1 MRHRHTVLTL
11 LTMLVL
17 LQGAALR
24 AAAGD
29 LITIRPRFDDSRA
42 DRADLVAHRH
52 LKRPRVALVL
62 SGGGA
67 RGAGQIGVL
76 RVLERYNIPVDFIAA
91 TSMGAIVGG
100 LYASG
105 YTVDEIESLALE
117 TDWDEVLSLTDQ
129 TKRTELF
136 VDQKIAGD
144 RSFLAVRFQG
154 FAPVIPSAVSSGQ
167 RLTDFL
173 SARTLQALYHPV
185 PDFDHLKIP
194 FRAVATDL
202 VSGTRVVLKDGSL
215 AEALRASATF
225 PLLFQPI
232 EKNGMQLV
240 DGGLLSNIPVDVARS
255 QGYDLVIVVNS
266 TSSLRPRDKIFGA
279 PWQTA
284 DQIISIMM
292 NQANKTQLPGA
303 DIVITPN
310 AGEHLSSDFHGLD
323 TLIRAGEDAAEQCM
337 PDLLVKYE
345 RKLSQMQG
353 EGDTT
358 GKMFPGAAVSF
369 AGSPVPEPLRSSIEK
384 NAGGGVVTLRELQAD
399 VEELYASGRYRDV
412 AADVLTDSARTHVTF
427 RLEENPVLRGVRF
440 EGNSLLPSARFV
452 PLCAPL
458 EGRPFDSDSVRQEL
472 EGILRLYRA
481 AGYSLARIDTTWFG
495 QADGILHV
503 RINEGVIHGID
514 VQGGVRTRDAFVLS
528 EFPLHPGDV
537 FQIDRAKRG
546 ITNIAST
553 TLFDFVYLEVSYEG
567 GQPLLTIRLQER
579 PSQLVRIGTRADNER
594 YLQGLLDIRDENFQ
608 GSGMDLG
615 LTLAG
620 GQRNVD
626 VVLAYRARRLFNSY
640 LTFGV
645 GGFVKTLDSY
655 LYTDG
660 LQTEPYHW
668 SRDVAGEYRDIRY
681 GVNVTFGSQLERL
694 GNATLEFILENVRV
708 KSLDRTTALE
718 DRYRLALFR
727 LGTIVDTKDRS
738 PFPSRGVGLDISYE
752 FAVDG
757 LGSNISYNSLKV
769 MYETFTTWGLRHTLH
784 PRFTMGFADKTMPFA
799 QEFRLGG
806 LDSFFG
812 TREDDRRGREL
823 LLMNLEYRYFL
834 PVRILFDSYLRLR
847 YDVGTISEIPEEIKF
862 STFRHA
868 LGCELAFDTPIGQ
881 AALGAGKSFFFNRDL
896 PNDPIQQGPLL
907 WYFVIGYQF

>member
-1 MRHRHTVLTL
+1 MRHRLIISILATFPL
-11 LTMLVL
+11 L
-17 LQGAALR
+17 LQGAVVR
-24 AAAGD
+24 AAAGETV
-29 LITIRPRFDDSRA
+29 TIRPHFDDSRPE
-42 DRADLVAHRH
+42 RPESIPHRE

-67 RGAGQIGVL
+67 RGAAQIGVL
-76 RVLERYNIPVDFIAA
+76 RVLERYHIPVDFIAA

-105 YTVDEIESLALE
+105 YTVGEIETIARETAWDDVLALSGE
-117 TDWDEVLSLTDQ
+117 

-173 SARTLQALYHPV
+173 SGYTLQALYHPV

-202 VSGTRVVLKDGSL
+202 VSGTRVELRDGSL

-225 PLLFQPI
+225 PLLFRPI

-240 DGGLLSNIPVDVARS
+240 DGGLLSNIPVDVAR
-255 QGYDLVIVVNS
+255 GYDIVIVVNS

-292 NQANKTQLPGA
+292 NQANKTQLRDA
-303 DIVITPN
+303 DVVITPN

-323 TLIRAGEDAAEQCM
+323 TLIRAGEAATEQSM
-337 PDLLVKYE
+337 PELLSRYAK
-345 RKLSQMQG
+345 KLAQMQG
-353 EGDTT
+353 EGDSTAL
-358 GKMFPGAAVSF
+358 MFTRAKVMF
-369 AGSPVPEPLRSSIEK
+369 AGAPPPDSLRAAIEAD
-384 NAGGGVVTLRELQAD
+384 AGAGVVTRRELQAD

-412 AADVLTDSARTHVTF
+412 AAAVVTDSGGTRVTF
-427 RLEENPVLRGVRF
+427 HLSGYPVLRGAAF
-440 EGNSLLPSARFV
+440 EGNVLLPSARFA
-452 PLCAPL
+452 PLVAAL
-458 EGRPFDSDSVRQEL
+458 EGRAVDADSVRTML
-472 EGILRLYRA
+472 EGVLRLYRA
-481 AGYSLARIDTTWFG
+481 AGYSLARIDTTWLEQPAG
-495 QADGILHV
+495 VLHI
-503 RINEGVIHGID
+503 RINEGVIHAVD

-528 EFPLHPGDV
+528 EFPLHAGDV
-537 FQIDRAKRG
+537 FQIDRARKG

-553 TLFDFVYLEVSYEG
+553 TLFDFVYLEVSYDAG
-567 GQPLLTIRLQER
+567 RPVITIRLQER
-579 PSQLVRIGTRADNER
+579 PSQLVRLGTRADNER

-615 LTLAG
+615 MTLAG

-626 VVLAYRARRLFNSY
+626 VVLEYKARRLFNSY
-640 LTFGV
+640 LTLGV

-660 LQTEPYHW
+660 IVTDPSHW
-668 SRDVAGEYRDIRY
+668 TRDVAGEYRDIRY
-681 GVNVTFGSQLERL
+681 GVNVAFGSQLERL
-694 GNATLEFILENVRV
+694 GDATLEFRLENVQV
-708 KSLDRTTALE
+708 KNLDSAAFLA
-718 DRYRLALFR
+718 DQYRLALIR

-738 PFPSRGVGLDISYE
+738 PFPTSGVGLDISYE

-757 LGSNISYNSLKV
+757 LGSSISYNSLKV
-769 MYETFTTWGLRHTLH
+769 MYETFTTWGERHTLH

-823 LLMNLEYRYFL
+823 ILMNMEYRYFL
-834 PVRILFDSYLRLR
+834 PFAVLFDTYLRVR
-847 YDVGTISEIPEEIKF
+847 YDLGTISEIPEEIKF
-862 STFRHA
+862 STFRHG
-868 LGCELAFDTPIGQ
+868 LGLELAFDTPIGQ
-881 AALGAGKSFFFNRDL
+881 AALGAGKSFYFNRDL
-896 PNDPIQQGPLL
+896 PNNPVQQGPLL

>member
-1 MRHRHTVLTL
+1 MRHRQIILTL
-11 LTMLVL
+11 LTLLFL
-17 LQGAALR
+17 LQGLALR

-29 LITIRPRFDDSRA
+29 LITIRPHFDDSRGE
-42 DRADLVAHRH
+42 RPELIAHRQ

-62 SGGGA
+62 SGGGS
-67 RGAGQIGVL
+67 RGAAQIGVL
-76 RVLERYNIPVDFIAA
+76 RVLERYSIPVDFIAA

-105 YTVDEIESLALE
+105 YTVGEIEAIALE
-117 TDWDEVLSLTDQ
+117 TPWDDILSLTEE
-129 TKRTELF
+129 TRRTELF
-136 VDQKIAGD
+136 VDQKISGD

-173 SARTLQALYHPV
+173 SARTLQALYQPV
-185 PDFDHLKIP
+185 PDFDRLKIP

-215 AEALRASATF
+215 SEALRASATF

-255 QGYDLVIVVNS
+255 KGYDLVIVVNS
-266 TSSLRPRDKIFGA
+266 TSSLRPPDKIFGA

-292 NQANKTQLPGA
+292 NQANKVQLPGA
-303 DIVITPN
+303 DVVITPN
-310 AGEHLSSDFHGLD
+310 VGEHLSSDFHGLD
-323 TLIRAGEDAAEQCM
+323 TLIREGEAAAEQSM
-337 PDLLVKYE
+337 PSLLSLYA
-345 RKLSQMQG
+345 RKLAQMQG
-353 EGDTT
+353 EGDSTGTT
-358 GKMFPGAAVSF
+358 FTGATVTF
-369 AGSPVPEPLRSSIEK
+369 AGSPPPEPLRSSIDK
-384 NAGGGVVTLRELQAD
+384 DASTGVVTLRELQAD
-399 VEELYASGRYRDV
+399 VEELYALGRYRDV
-412 AADVLTDSARTHVTF
+412 AADVLTDSAGTLVTF
-427 RLEENPVLRGVRF
+427 RLSEYPLLRGVHF
-440 EGNSLLPSARFV
+440 EGNLLLPSARFT
-452 PLCAPL
+452 PLVAPM
-458 EGRPFDSDSVRQEL
+458 EGRPLDADTVRTKL

-481 AGYSLARIDTTWFG
+481 AGYSLARVDTTWFD
-495 QADGILHV
+495 QPSGILHIH
-503 RINEGVIHGID
+503 INEGVIHAIE
-514 VQGGVRTRDAFVLS
+514 VQGGVRSRDAFVLS
-528 EFPLHPGDV
+528 EFPLHPGDI
-537 FQIDRAKRG
+537 FQIDRARKG

-553 TLFDFVYLEVSYEG
+553 TLFDFVYLEVSYDS
-567 GQPLLTIRLQER
+567 GQPVITIRLQER

-594 YLQGLLDIRDENFQ
+594 FLQGLLDIRDENFQ

-615 LTLAG
+615 LTVAG

-626 VVLAYRARRLFNSY
+626 VVMEYRARRLFNSY
-640 LTFGV
+640 FTFGV
-645 GGFVKTLDSY
+645 GGFITTLDSY
-655 LYTDG
+655 LFTDG
-660 LQTEPYHW
+660 AQTEKYHW
-668 SRDVAGEYRDIRY
+668 TRDVAGEYRHIRY
-681 GVNVTFGSQLERL
+681 GVNLTFGTQLERL
-694 GNATLEFILENVRV
+694 GNATLELILENVKVR
-708 KSLDRTTALE
+708 SLDRATALE
-718 DRYRLALFR
+718 DQYRLALIR

-738 PFPSRGVGLDISYE
+738 PFPLSGVGLDISYE

-769 MYETFTTWGLRHTLH
+769 MYETFTTWGRRHTLH

-823 LLMNLEYRYFL
+823 LLMNMEYRYFL
-834 PVRILFDSYLRLR
+834 PFKVLFDAYLRVR
-847 YDVGTISEIPEEIKF
+847 YDLGTISEVPEEIKF
-862 STFRHA
+862 STLRHG
-868 LGCELAFDTPIGQ
+868 LGLELAFDTPIGQ
-881 AALGAGKSFFFNRDL
+881 AAVGTGKSFFFNRDL
-896 PNDPIQQGPLL
+896 PDNPVQQGPLL

>member
-1 MRHRHTVLTL
+1 MRHRTIIAILATL
-11 LTMLVL
+11 SVL
-17 LQGAALR
+17 LQGSVVC
-24 AAAGD
+24 AAAGE
-29 LITIRPRFDDSRA
+29 IVTIRPHFDDSRTE
-42 DRADLVAHRH
+42 RPEGIPHRE

-67 RGAGQIGVL
+67 RGAAQIGVL
-76 RVLERYNIPVDFIAA
+76 RVLERYHIPIDFIAA

-105 YTVDEIESLALE
+105 YTVGEIESIALE
-117 TDWDEVLSLTDQ
+117 TPWDDVLSLSGE

-144 RSFLAVRFQG
+144 RSFLAIRFQG

-167 RLTDFL
+167 RLTDLL
-173 SARTLQALYHPV
+173 SGYTLQALYHPV

-194 FRAVATDL
+194 FRSVATAL
-202 VSGTRVVLKDGSL
+202 VSGTLVVLKDGSL

-255 QGYDLVIVVNS
+255 GACDIVIVVNS

-284 DQIISIMM
+284 DQITSIMM
-292 NQANKTQLPGA
+292 NQANKTQLNGA
-303 DIVITPN
+303 DVVITPN
-310 AGEHLSSDFHGLD
+310 VGEHLSSDFHGLD
-323 TLIRAGEDAAEQCM
+323 TLIRAGEAAAERSM
-337 PDLLVKYE
+337 PGLLSLYAK
-345 RKLSQMQG
+345 KLAQMQA
-353 EGDTT
+353 EGDS
-358 GKMFPGAAVSF
+358 GAMMFTRAKVTF
-369 AGSPVPEPLRSSIEK
+369 AGASPPDSLRSAIE
-384 NAGGGVVTLRELQAD
+384 AEEGSGVVTRRELQAD

-412 AADVLTDSARTHVTF
+412 AADVAGDSGGTHVTF
-427 RLEENPVLRGVRF
+427 RLTGYPVLHGVKF
-440 EGNSLLPSARFV
+440 EGNVLLPSSRFV
-452 PLCAPL
+452 PFVAPL
-458 EGRPFDSDSVRQEL
+458 EWRPVDADSVRLML
-472 EGILRLYRA
+472 EGILRLYRG
-481 AGYSLARIDTTWFG
+481 AGYSLARFDTTWFE
-495 QADGILHV
+495 QPAGILHIH
-503 RINEGVIHGID
+503 INEGVIHAVD
-514 VQGGVRTRDAFVLS
+514 VQGGVRTRDAFVLN

-537 FQIDRAKRG
+537 FQIDRARKG

-553 TLFDFVYLEVSYEG
+553 TLFDFVYLEVSYAA
-567 GQPLLTIRLQER
+567 GQPVITIRLRER
-579 PSQLVRIGTRADNER
+579 PSQLVRLGTRADNER

-615 LTLAG
+615 MTLAG
-620 GQRNVD
+620 GQRNLD
-626 VVLAYRARRLFNSY
+626 VVVEYKARRLFNSY
-640 LTFGV
+640 LSLGV
-645 GGFVKTLDSY
+645 GGFVRTLDSY

-660 LQTEPYHW
+660 VVTEPAHW
-668 SRDVAGEYRDIRY
+668 TRDVAGEYREIRS
-681 GVNVTFGSQLERL
+681 GVNVSFGSQLERL
-694 GNATLEFILENVRV
+694 GNATLEFRLENVKV
-708 KSLDRTTALE
+708 KNLDSAAFLA
-718 DRYRLALFR
+718 DQYRLALIR

-738 PFPSRGVGLDISYE
+738 PFPLSGVGLNISYE

-757 LGSNISYNSLKV
+757 LGSSISYNSLKV
-769 MYETFTTWGLRHTLH
+769 MYETFTTWGERHTFH

-823 LLMNLEYRYFL
+823 LLMNMEYRYFL
-834 PVRILFDSYLRLR
+834 PFAILFDTYLRVR
-847 YDVGTISEIPEEIKF
+847 YDLGTISEVPEEIKF
-862 STFRHA
+862 STFRHG
-868 LGCELAFDTPIGQ
+868 LGLELAFDTPIGQ
-881 AALGAGKSFFFNRDL
+881 AALGVGKSFYFNGYL
-896 PNDPIQQGPLL
+896 PNNPVQQGPLL

>member
-1 MRHRHTVLTL
+1 MRHRHILFPCLSLLFLAQALTVTAPAGERITL
-11 LTMLVL
+11 
-17 LQGAALR
+17 
-24 AAAGD
+24 
-29 LITIRPRFDDSRA
+29 RPHFDDSRA
-42 DRADLVAHRH
+42 ERPALIAHRQ

-67 RGAGQIGVL
+67 RGVAQIGVL
-76 RVLERYNIPVDFIAA
+76 RILERYNIPVDFIAA

-105 YTVDEIESLALE
+105 YTVAEIEALALD
-117 TDWDEVLSLTDQ
+117 TPWDDVLSLSEETN
-129 TKRTELF
+129 RTELF

-154 FAPVIPSAVSSGQ
+154 FEPVIPSAVSSGQ

-255 QGYDLVIVVNS
+255 KGYDLVIVVNS
-266 TSSLRPRDKIFGA
+266 TSSLRPPSEIFRA

-292 NQANKTQLPGA
+292 NQENASQLPAA
-303 DIVITPN
+303 DIVITPDV
-310 AGEHLSSDFHGLD
+310 GKHLSSDFHGLD
-323 TLIRAGEDAAEQCM
+323 TLIEAGAAAAEKGM
-337 PDLLVKYE
+337 PEILSLYAK
-345 RKLSQMQG
+345 KLARMRE

-358 GKMFPGAAVSF
+358 RAIFTRTSVAF
-369 AGSPVPEPLRSSIEK
+369 AGAPPSESLRAAIEK
-384 NAGGGVVTLRELQAD
+384 GSQAGVVTRKELQAD
-399 VEELYASGRYRDV
+399 VEDLYASGRYTDV
-412 AADVLTDSARTHVTF
+412 AAEIETDSGTTRVTF
-427 RLEENPVLRGVRF
+427 TLTGNPVLRGVKI
-440 EGNSLLPSARFV
+440 EGNLLLPSARFAPV
-452 PLCAPL
+452 IAHMEGYPLDA
-458 EGRPFDSDSVRQEL
+458 DSVRGKL
-472 EGILRLYRA
+472 EGILRLYRS
-481 AGYSLARIDTTWFG
+481 AGYSLARIDTAWFE
-495 QADGILHV
+495 QPACVLHV
-503 RINEGVIHGID
+503 RINEGVIHAID
-514 VQGGVRTRDAFVLS
+514 VRGGVRTRDAFVLS
-528 EFPLHPGDV
+528 EFPLHVGDV
-537 FQIDRAKRG
+537 FQIDRARKG

-553 TLFDFVYLEVSYEG
+553 TLFDFVYLEVTYDA
-567 GQPLLTIRLQER
+567 GQPMITIRLQER

-615 LTLAG
+615 MTVAG
-620 GQRNVD
+620 GQRNLD
-626 VVLAYRARRLFNSY
+626 VVMEYKARRLFNSY

-645 GGFVKTLDSY
+645 GGFIKTLDSY

-660 LQTEPYHW
+660 PAEEQYHW
-668 SRDVAGEYRDIRY
+668 TRDVAAEYRDIRY
-681 GVNVTFGSQLERL
+681 GVDLAFGTQLERL
-694 GNATLEFILENVRV
+694 GNATLELILEDVRV
-708 KSLDRTTALE
+708 KSLDRAAALE
-718 DRYRLALFR
+718 DRYRLALIR

-738 PFPSRGVGLDISYE
+738 PFPLSGVGLDISYE

-757 LGSNISYNSLKV
+757 LGSNISYNSLHV
-769 MYETFTTWGLRHTLH
+769 MYETFTTWGRRHTLH
-784 PRFTMGFADKTMPFA
+784 PRFTMGVADKTMPFA

-823 LLMNLEYRYFL
+823 LLMNMEYRYFL
-834 PVRILFDSYLRLR
+834 PFKVLFESYLRVR
-847 YDVGTISEIPEEIKF
+847 YDLGTISEIPEDIKF
-862 STFRHA
+862 STLRHG
-868 LGCELAFDTPIGQ
+868 LGLELAFDTPIGQ
-881 AALGAGKSFFFNRDL
+881 AAVGAGKSFFFNRDL
-896 PNDPIQQGPLL
+896 PNNPVQQGPLL

>member
-1 MRHRHTVLTL
+1 MRRRQIIGILVTPV
-11 LTMLVL
+11 VL
-17 LQGAALR
+17 LQCLVLR
-24 AAAGD
+24 APAGD
-29 LITIRPRFDDSRA
+29 RITIRPHFDESRP
-42 DRADLVAHRH
+42 DHPELIAHRE

-67 RGAGQIGVL
+67 RGAAQIGVL
-76 RVLERYNIPVDFIAA
+76 RVLERYGIPVDFIAA

-105 YTVDEIESLALE
+105 YTVPEIESLALE
-117 TDWDEVLSLTDQ
+117 TPWDDVLSLTED

-154 FAPVIPSAVSSGQ
+154 FSPVIPSAVSSGQ

-194 FRAVATDL
+194 FRAVTTDL

-215 AEALRASATF
+215 AEALRASSTF
-225 PLLFQPI
+225 PLLFRPI

-240 DGGLLSNIPVDVARS
+240 DGGLLSNIPVDVARGK
-255 QGYDLVIVVNS
+255 GYDLVIVVNS
-266 TSSLRPRDKIFGA
+266 TSSLRPPDKIFGA

-292 NQANKTQLPGA
+292 NQANKLQLPGA

-310 AGEHLSSDFHGLD
+310 VGEHLSSDFHGLD
-323 TLIRAGEDAAEQCM
+323 TLIRAGEAAAELSM
-337 PDLLVKYE
+337 PAILRDYA
-345 RKLSQMQG
+345 RKLAQMQG
-353 EGDTT
+353 EGDSA
-358 GKMFPGAAVSF
+358 GMMFTNATVAF
-369 AGSPVPEPLRSSIEK
+369 EGSVPPDHLRSLIERDVRS
-384 NAGGGVVTLRELQAD
+384 GVITRRELQAD
-399 VEELYASGRYRDV
+399 VEDLYATGWYRDV
-412 AADVLTDSARTHVTF
+412 EAGVRADSGGTLVTF
-427 RLEENPVLRGVRF
+427 RLSEYPLVRGVQF
-440 EGNSLLPSARFV
+440 EGNLLLPSARFV
-452 PLCAPL
+452 PLVAPL
-458 EGRPFDSDSVRQEL
+458 EKRPLNADSVRLKL
-472 EGILRLYRA
+472 EGILRLYRE
-481 AGYSLARIDTTWFG
+481 AGYSLARIDSAWFD
-495 QADGILHV
+495 QPASVLHI
-503 RINEGVIHGID
+503 RINEGVIHAID
-514 VQGGVRTRDAFVLS
+514 VQGGIRTRDAFVLS
-528 EFPLHPGDV
+528 EFPLHTGDV

-553 TLFDFVYLEVSYEG
+553 TLFDFVYLEVSYDA
-567 GQPLLTIRLQER
+567 GQPVITIRLQER

-594 YLQGLLDIRDENFQ
+594 SLQGLLDVRDENFQ

-615 LTLAG
+615 MTVAG
-620 GQRNVD
+620 GQRNLD
-626 VVLAYRARRLFNSY
+626 VVVEYRARRLFNSY
-640 LTFGV
+640 LTLGV
-645 GGFVKTLDSY
+645 GGFIKTLDSY
-655 LYTDG
+655 LFTDG
-660 LQTEPYHW
+660 VQTEPYHW
-668 SRDVAGEYRDIRY
+668 TRDVAGEYRDMRY
-681 GVNVTFGSQLERL
+681 GVNVGFGTQLERL
-694 GNATLEFILENVRV
+694 GNATLEFILENVKVR
-708 KSLDRTTALE
+708 SLSNAAALE
-718 DRYRLALFR
+718 DEYRLALIR

-738 PFPSRGVGLDISYE
+738 PFPLTGVGLDISYE

-769 MYETFTTWGLRHTLH
+769 MYETFTTWGSRHTIH

-823 LLMNLEYRYFL
+823 LLMNMEYRYAL
-834 PVRILFDSYLRLR
+834 PFRILFDTYLSIR
-847 YDVGTISEIPEEIKF
+847 YDLGTISEVPEEIKF
-862 STFRHA
+862 STLRHA
-868 LGCELAFDTPIGQ
+868 LGAELAFDTPIGQ
-881 AALGAGKSFFFNRDL
+881 AAFGAGKSFFFNRDL
-896 PNDPIQQGPLL
+896 PNNPVQQGPYL